1 MERLGQRCVAGKKRR
16 RFDREFKIEAESV
29 ALRVGSSVNG
39 GQKLSRWLRLAALLP
54 IAALVGGFSV
64 HAGTIE
70 VSVEERGAGPVPDQM
85 IALYPVTPDIQADL
99 LYFFNTR
106 AVGRC
111 TTGPT
116 GRCQVTGLPVGVY
129 VPFLFPIADP
139 SLVAPIGPPMV
150 AYGTA
155 TLSKADARAR
165 LRIELQRG
173 VRIQFR
179 VVSEGAAIPT
189 RSRVELSNDG
199 GEKAETALDARGR
212 GQITLTSG
220 RWVAHL
226 AGPAGARIV
235 MVELDG
241 GELTT
246 VDVPIELRAPSSDRF
261 VTWTLSPPCRV
272 RGRVTTDT
280 GEPPRVAIQATLVTP
295 GPWGRSAL
303 CRATTCAPSSM
314 ASVDLTGNYLIEL
327 PSGTWRI
334 APIGVSFLESDP
346 PFGELSC
353 GEGQE
358 VRADF
363 NIREKESAEK
373 QNVLVVRVL
382 GDDDQPMPDVPVE
395 VWPSRG
401 NLDVSRP
408 IASETTGRYGGAANF
423 SKLAAGTYLLRARS
437 PGYRIAVV
445 AVSGLDPEAS
455 LPRQVTIRL
464 DRGATIDALATDE
477 KDRPVT
483 GVGLKVK
490 GIVPSQASDDPA
502 TRLAESEV
510 ELSVPPSKDQ
520 TGHVLATGLVAG
532 EYEVTPV
539 LSRSAAST
547 ALINDV
553 AGSGTAEKSVVLHLG
568 EHDRKDVIIRVRP
581 AASLAG
587 QLVCTDGGLLP
598 RQADTCVLG
607 LPAGDEDDAARDGCS
622 RPVIPSASVTLSG
635 DRQNAFLVGPLTPG
649 SFRLALR
656 PRGYTNWT
664 WVLGTPDGEQ
674 AAVVQVNG
682 NDAVELG
689 SIPVL
694 CGPAVEVKPTVLSR
708 DPLPDLTLA
717 LVSAELTRTSPEGKV
732 ERRVVTAERGRERVA
747 IRELPEGEWTLDL
760 SMSHPFFV
768 PALPVRLSLPVKLD
782 RGVQLRAGV
791 EIVSAGGAVVIDSP
805 AGSARVTGPD
815 GKPRLE
821 SATDGRIAIDGVVP
835 GSYRVELCEDAS
847 CARVLKQWDAVQVV
861 RGKKLVLTTADE
873 PVTPSN

>member
-1 MERLGQRCVAGKKRR
+1 MSHG
-16 RFDREFKIEAESV
+16 
-29 ALRVGSSVNG
+29 
-39 GQKLSRWLRLAALLP
+39 LRLAALLT
-54 IAALVGGFSV
+54 IAALVGALSL

-70 VSVEERGAGPVPDQM
+70 ISVEERGAGPVPDQM
-85 IALYPVTPDIQADL
+85 IALYPVTSEIQADL
-99 LYFFNTR
+99 MYFFNTR
-106 AVGRC
+106 AVGHC
-111 TTGPT
+111 MTGPS
-116 GRCQVTGLPVGVY
+116 GRCQVTGLRVGVY
-129 VPFLFPIADP
+129 VPLLFPIADP

-155 TLSKADARAR
+155 TLAKPDALAR

-179 VVSEGAAIPT
+179 VVSEGAAMPP

-199 GEKAETALDARGR
+199 GEKAATALDAGGR
-212 GQITLTSG
+212 GQITLPSG

-235 MVELDG
+235 KVELDG

-261 VTWTLSPPCRV
+261 VTWTVSPPCRV
-272 RGRVTTDT
+272 RGRVTTNASV
-280 GEPPRVAIQATLVTP
+280 PPRVAIQASLVTA
-295 GPWGRSAL
+295 GSWSASAL
-303 CRATTCAPSSM
+303 CRATACAPPSM
-314 ASVDLTGNYLIEL
+314 ASVDSTGNYVIEL

-334 APIGVSFLESDP
+334 APTGESLLESDP
-346 PFGELSC
+346 PFSELSC

-358 VRADF
+358 ARADF
-363 NIREKESAEK
+363 NIREKESGADP
-373 QNVLVVRVL
+373 NVLAVLVL
-382 GDDDQPMPDVPVE
+382 GDDDQPMAEVPVE

-408 IASETTGRYGGAANF
+408 IATETTRRYGGPANF
-423 SKLAAGTYLLRARS
+423 TKLSAGSYLLRARS

-445 AVSGLDPEAS
+445 AVSGLDPEAPA
-455 LPRQVTIRL
+455 PRHVTIRL
-464 DRGATIDALATDE
+464 DRGATIDALATDQ

-490 GIVPSQASDDPA
+490 RVVPSQANDDPA
-502 TRLAESEV
+502 TRLAESDV

-520 TGHVLATGLVAG
+520 TGHVLATGLPAG

-539 LSRSAAST
+539 PSGAAAST
-547 ALINDV
+547 ALISIA
-553 AGSGTAEKSVVLHLG
+553 AGEGAAEKSVVVRLE
-568 EHDRKDVIIRVRP
+568 EHDRKDVSIRVRP

-587 QLVCTDGGLLP
+587 QLACTDGGLLP
-598 RQADTCVLG
+598 PQADACVLG
-607 LPAGDEDDAARDGCS
+607 LPSGDEDEAARDGCKH
-622 RPVIPSASVTLSG
+622 PVIPSTSVALSG
-635 DRQNAFLVGPLTPG
+635 DRQDAFLVGPLTPG

-664 WVLGTPDGEQ
+664 WVLGTPDGAQ

-689 SIPVL
+689 TIPVL
-694 CGPAVEVKPTVLSR
+694 CGPAVELRPTVLSR

-717 LVSAELTRTSPEGKV
+717 VVSAELTRTSPEGKV

-768 PALPVRLSLPVKLD
+768 PALPVRLSLPVELE
-782 RGVQLRAGV
+782 RGVELRAGV
-791 EIVSAGGAVVIDSP
+791 EIVSVGGAVVID
-805 AGSARVTGPD
+805 AAAVVARMTGPD
-815 GKPRLE
+815 GVTRVEPAK
-821 SATDGRIAIDGVVP
+821 DGRVAIDGVAP
-835 GSYRVELCEDAS
+835 GRYRVELCEDAS
-847 CARVLKQWDAVQVV
+847 CARVRKQWDAVPVV
-861 RGKKLVLTTADE
+861 RGKKLVLTTANE
-873 PVTPSN
+873 PVTSSN